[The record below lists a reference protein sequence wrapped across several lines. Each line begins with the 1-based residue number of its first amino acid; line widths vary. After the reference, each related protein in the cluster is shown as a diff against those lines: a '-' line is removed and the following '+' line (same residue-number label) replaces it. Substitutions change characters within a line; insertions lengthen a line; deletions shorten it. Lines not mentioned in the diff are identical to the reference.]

1 MLLSVAVIVEKI
13 LKKAFEFGYVN
24 NNGVFFQ
31 LLKNFG
37 LPVADPYPRI
47 EKLKKQIGEAADFVR
62 QQAGVMIIG
71 IAQKFID
78 PPVGRDAGTGRGC
91 FLLFGHGCIR
101 QIITSRNF
109 YNLMKILGII

>member
-13 LKKAFEFGYVN
+13 LKKAFEFGHVN

-37 LPVADPYPRI
+37 LLVVRLDPRV
-47 EKLKKQIGEAADFVR
+47 EKLKKQIGEAADYVR

-71 IAQKFID
+71 TAQKFID
-78 PPVGRDAGTGRGC
+78 PPAGRADRASRWC
-91 FLLFGHGCIR
+91 FFLFKHNGYPGGLLIKY
-101 QIITSRNF
+101 SDRNAP
-109 YNLMKILGII
+109 

>member
-1 MLLSVAVIVEKI
+1 VLLAVAVIVEKI

-37 LPVADPYPRI
+37 LPVVDPDPRV
-47 EKLKKQIGEAADFVR
+47 EKLKKQIGESADFVW

-71 IAQKFID
+71 TAQELIE
-78 PPVGRDAGTGRGC
+78 PTAGRTASASWRC
-91 FLLFGHGCIR
+91 FFLIKHSG
-101 QIITSRNF
+101 
-109 YNLMKILGII
+109 

>member
-37 LPVADPYPRI
+37 LAVVDPYPRI
-47 EKLKKQIGEAADFVR
+47 EKLKKQIGEAANFVR

-71 IAQKFID
+71 TAQELID
-78 PPVGRDAGTGRGC
+78 PTAGQTARASWRC
-91 FLLFGHGCIR
+91 FFLVKH
-101 QIITSRNF
+101 SD
-109 YNLMKILGII
+109 

>member
-31 LLKNFG
+31 LLNNFG
-37 LPVADPYPRI
+37 LPVVDPDPRE
-47 EKLKKQIGEAADFVR
+47 EKLKKQIGEAANFVR

-71 IAQKFID
+71 TAQELID
-78 PPVGRDAGTGRGC
+78 PTAGRTARASWRC
-91 FLLFGHGCIR
+91 FFLIKHSG
-101 QIITSRNF
+101 
-109 YNLMKILGII
+109 

>member
-1 MLLSVAVIVEKI
+1 MLLAVAAIVEKI

-71 IAQKFID
+71 TAQKSID
-78 PPVGRDAGTGRGC
+78 PTAGRTARANGRC
-91 FLLFGHGCIR
+91 FFLNRH
-101 QIITSRNF
+101 SV
-109 YNLMKILGII
+109 